1 MHTMGISIGPYANM
15 YASERDDKRIQRS
28 ELRVSEGAKRARM
41 AKKDELVAEK
51 VFYEEEEGLLYGPG
65 IAD

>member
-1 MHTMGISIGPYANM
+1 MHTMGVSIGPYANM

-28 ELRVSEGAKRARM
+28 EFRVSEGAKRARM
-41 AKKDELVAEK
+41 GKKDELLDEK
-51 VFYEEEEGLLYGPG
+51 AFYEEEEGLLYRPG